1 VGWVLDY
8 LTAPTVCS
16 INRIWG
22 RRPVNLE
29 LARWRMEKEE
39 VTGGAIVAFT
49 GAVVQRG

>member
-16 INRIWG
+16 IYRIWG
-22 RRPVNLE
+22 LHPVNLE
-29 LARWRMEKEE
+29 LARWRPEKEK